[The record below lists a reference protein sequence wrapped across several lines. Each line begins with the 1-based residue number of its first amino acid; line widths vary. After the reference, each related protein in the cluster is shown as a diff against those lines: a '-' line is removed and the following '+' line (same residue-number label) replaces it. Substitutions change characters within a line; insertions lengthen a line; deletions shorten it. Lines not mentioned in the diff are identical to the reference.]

1 MKTATTF
8 SEKRILRDIILEH
21 FLSAN
26 DMASILEHP
35 EIKGRFN
42 DNHVR
47 RVVYS
52 LESSAMLFASGKT
65 KAARYQTTE
74 DGKKLIN
81 HE

>member
-47 RVVYS
+47 KVVWA
-52 LESSAMLFASGKT
+52 LEGGAMLFSSGRT
-65 KAARYQTTE
+65 KATRYQTTD
-74 DGKKLIN
+74 DGKKLLN
-81 HE
+81 G